1 MESNDRITIEPLDNI
16 RQEKRIQIIS
26 DLLISGRSK
35 RQIVDQLTEEWQCSR
50 RTVETLIKETL
61 VYLHQENQLDREQ
74 LRTLNLCRLDD
85 IFGTADTVKEKLATI
100 DLINKTGNIYSTDI
114 KVESKED
121 IRIDIG
127 V

>member
-1 MESNDRITIEPLDNI
+1 MDNRITIEPLDNI
-16 RQEKRIQIIS
+16 RQEKRIQIIA
-26 DLLISGRSK
+26 DLLISGHSK

-61 VYLHQENQLDREQ
+61 VYLHEENQLDREQ

-85 IFGTADTVKEKLATI
+85 IFGDAQTVKEKLATI
-100 DLINKTGNIYSTDI
+100 DMINKTSQLYDNTLNVKMDDTIT
-114 KVESKED
+114 
-121 IRIDIG
+121 IDLG

>member
-1 MESNDRITIEPLDNI
+1 MDNRITIEPLDNI

-26 DLLISGRSK
+26 DLLISGHSK
-35 RQIVDQLTEEWQCSR
+35 RQIIDQLTEEWQCSR

-61 VYLHQENQLDREQ
+61 VYLHEENQLDREQ

-85 IFGTADTVKEKLATI
+85 IFGDAQTVKEKLATI
-100 DLINKTGNIYSTDI
+100 DMINKTSQLYDNTLNV
-114 KVESKED
+114 KMED
-121 IRIDIG
+121 TITIDLG

>member
-1 MESNDRITIEPLDNI
+1 MDNRIIIEPLDNI

-26 DLLISGRSK
+26 DLLISGHSK
-35 RQIVDQLTEEWQCSR
+35 RQIVDQLTEEWKCSR

-61 VYLHQENQLDREQ
+61 VYLHEENQIDREQ

-85 IFGTADTVKEKLATI
+85 IFGDAQTVKEKLATI
-100 DLINKTGNIYSTDI
+100 DMINKTSQLYDNTLNV
-114 KVESKED
+114 KMED
-121 IRIDIG
+121 TITIDLG

>member
-1 MESNDRITIEPLDNI
+1 MDNRITIEPLDNI

-26 DLLISGRSK
+26 DLLISGHSK
-35 RQIVDQLTEEWQCSR
+35 RQIVDQLTEEWKCSR

-61 VYLHQENQLDREQ
+61 VYLHEENQIDREQ

-85 IFGTADTVKEKLATI
+85 IFGSAQTVKEKLATI
-100 DLINKTGNIYSTDI
+100 DMINKTSQLYDNTLNVKMDDTIT
-114 KVESKED
+114 
-121 IRIDIG
+121 IDLG